1 MWRVETAA
9 LPGLRFRL
17 GPPSVTWPLLANSK
31 TTVLSPKLLTPMV
44 NVLDFLTVAQMTP
57 L

>member
-1 MWRVETAA
+1 MWCVETAA